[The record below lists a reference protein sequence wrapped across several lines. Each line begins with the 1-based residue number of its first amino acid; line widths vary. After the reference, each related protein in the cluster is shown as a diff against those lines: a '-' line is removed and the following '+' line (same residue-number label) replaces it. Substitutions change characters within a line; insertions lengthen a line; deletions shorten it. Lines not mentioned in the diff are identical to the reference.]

1 MISLLPLTRILIVG
15 SDLEILFGQKLW
27 GLILII
33 SIVLA
38 IGTTLLLYF
47 RISENAELS
56 KLQLRV
62 LMLLRFLTVFCITF
76 LLAAPLLKTLKRITR
91 NPVVLI
97 AIDNS
102 LSMAGITDP
111 GAARMDLKNNVRR
124 IREEISDK
132 FDVLAYT
139 FGNQTMRNDS
149 PMFNEKRSDYSQMLQ
164 SLYSGHFNEN
174 IGALVII
181 GDGSYNQGENP
192 QNLINKFSYPV
203 FTLGTGDTS
212 AVRDAFIADIRV
224 NKTAFSGNRFP
235 LEADLKINGCNGQN
249 LLFSISRKGIKEF
262 SQQVAI
268 DKNDFFLTVPV
279 VLDAPEEGLQ
289 YYSAR
294 IEPVPG
300 EQNKNNNATTFVVNI
315 LKNKQKI
322 LILSNGPHPDAGAL
336 KNALENQVNYEVELY
351 NTGPYPA
358 RLTDYNLVIL
368 NQIPSSSNSAL
379 DIIRQLHNSRI
390 PLLFMIGA
398 QTNIQQFNLLGYG
411 AVITQSGNEYEES
424 QVSLNEQFSSFTLSN
439 SLKEKLEK
447 YPPLKVPFGDYSLD
461 VNYQSLAFQR
471 IKNIA
476 TSRPLIA
483 TGISNGR
490 KAGLIFGEGLWRW
503 RMYDYVLS
511 SNHNE
516 FNELIDKLVQFLALR
531 NNEDNFYIDYKPY
544 YYETENILMTA
555 EVYNEAYE
563 MITLPEVT
571 LSVTDSTNRQLTYT
585 FDRSNQFYR
594 LDAGLYPPGNYRFDA
609 KTSLGK
615 KEFEESGKF
624 AVLPVNIEQ
633 VNMQANH
640 RMLHQLSYETNGQ
653 FFQSGNE
660 NGLIKAVMESSSINP
675 VNYHQIILN
684 EILNIRWIF
693 FVLLALLSSEWILR
707 KFWGIY

>member
-1 MISLLPLTRILIVG
+1 M
-15 SDLEILFGQKLW
+15 EILFGQKLW
-27 GLILII
+27 GLIII
-33 SIVLA
+33 TSIVLA
-38 IGTTLLLYF
+38 TGTTLLLYY

-62 LMLLRFLTVFCITF
+62 LMLLRFLTVFCIS
-76 LLAAPLLKTLKRITR
+76 LLLTAPLLKTLKRITQ

-97 AIDNS
+97 AVDNS
-102 LSMAGITDP
+102 ISMAGITDP
-111 GAARMDLKNNVRR
+111 DAARLALENNVRR
-124 IREEISDK
+124 IREEISGK
-132 FDVLAYT
+132 FDVLTYT
-139 FGNQTMRNDS
+139 YGNQTMKNDT
-149 PMFNEKRSDYSQMLQ
+149 PRFNEKRSDYSQMLQ
-164 SLYSGHFNEN
+164 SLYTNHFNEN
-174 IGALVII
+174 IGALVIV
-181 GDGSYNQGENP
+181 GDGIYNQGENP
-192 QNLINKFSYPV
+192 QNMVKKFSFPV

-224 NKTAFSGNRFP
+224 NRTAFSGNRFP
-235 LEADLKINGCNGQN
+235 LEADLKINGCSGLN

-262 SQQVAI
+262 SQQIAI
-268 DKNDFFLTVPV
+268 DKNEFFLTLPV

-294 IEPVPG
+294 IEPASG

-336 KNALENQVNYEVELY
+336 KSALENQVNYEVELY
-351 NTGPYPA
+351 NTEPYPA
-358 RLTDYNLVIL
+358 RLNDYNLIVL
-368 NQIPSSSNSAL
+368 NQIPSSSNSAQE
-379 DIIRQLHNSRI
+379 IIRKLNNSRI

-424 QVSLNEQFSSFTLSN
+424 QVALNEQFSSFTLSN
-439 SLKEKLEK
+439 NLKEKLQK

-461 VNYQSLAFQR
+461 VNYQPLVFQR

-483 TGISNGR
+483 TGVSGGR

-531 NNEDNFYIDYKPY
+531 NNEDNFYIDFKPY

-563 MITLPEVT
+563 MITIPEVT
-571 LSVTDSTNRQLTYT
+571 LSVTDSTNRQLTYA
-585 FDRSNQFYR
+585 FDRSSQFYR
-594 LDAGLYPPGNYRFDA
+594 LDAGLYPPGNYRFEA
-609 KTSLGK
+609 TTSLGK
-615 KEFEESGKF
+615 KEYKESGNF

-633 VNMQANH
+633 VHLQANH
-640 RMLHQLSYETNGQ
+640 RILHQLSYETNGQ
-653 FFQSGNE
+653 FFQSGSE
-660 NGLIKAVMESSSINP
+660 TGLIKAVMESSSINP

-684 EILNIRWIF
+684 EIMNIRWIF
-693 FVLLALLSSEWILR
+693 FVLLVLLCSEWILR